1 MNEAI
6 NVSEKDELIM
16 KLVHYFV
23 TKENYAP
30 IMVNG
35 VKNEIWLENLDAH
48 YKIVRINSNYIHN
61 KEQFEMDL
69 YKINNVSRQISKKT
83 LTRKLKTLNILTDTN
98 DTVKTENTKNIHNYV
113 IQNNNDL
120 EVKDGLKSLFPKII
134 EEEIKDLHGLD
145 FLINVSNDINKK
157 TENDNKFYE
166 NVFKPKKIVVTR
178 IIIFLNVFIYFFA
191 TLMSLTNKF
200 DIYTIFALNGT
211 LVRNGELYRLITCG
225 FVLPDIIH
233 LICNMYS
240 LNIIGTQLES
250 FIGKKKFLIVYL
262 ISLITGSLLSSVINS
277 GWSVGASGAI
287 FGLLGSLLYFGYHYR
302 IYLGSVMKT
311 QIIPILILNLGIGFI
326 IPNID
331 MSAHIGGLVGGIL
344 STMMVGIEKKSTKTE
359 RINGL
364 ICLTILII
372 FLILLLMSK

>member
-6 NVSEKDELIM
+6 SVTEKDELIM

-69 YKINNVSRQISKKT
+69 YKINNVSKQISKKT

-98 DTVKTENTKNIHNYV
+98 DTVKTDNTKNIDNYV
-113 IQNNNDL
+113 IQNNKDL
-120 EVKDGLKSLFPKII
+120 ETKNGIKSLFPKIV

-157 TENDNKFYE
+157 TETDNKFYE
-166 NVFKPKKIVVTR
+166 NVFKPKKIIVTKALILINVIVY
-178 IIIFLNVFIYFFA
+178 IIALLN
-191 TLMSLTNKF
+191 NKF
-200 DIYTIFALNGT
+200 DLYTMFALNGS
-211 LVRNGELYRLITCG
+211 LVKNGEFYRLITCG
-225 FVLPDIIH
+225 FLHADIIH

-240 LNIIGTQLES
+240 LNIIGTQLEN
-250 FIGKKKFLIVYL
+250 FIGKKKFLFVYF
-262 ISLITGSLLSSVINS
+262 ISLITGSMLSGVLNT

-302 IYLGSVMKT
+302 IYLGSVMRS
-311 QIIPILILNLGIGFI
+311 QIIPIIILNLGIGFI

-331 MSAHIGGLVGGIL
+331 MSAHIGGLVGGL
-344 STMMVGIEKKSTKTE
+344 LATMVTGIERKSTKADK
-359 RINGL
+359 INGIL
-364 ICLTILII
+364 CLII
-372 FLILLLMSK
+372 LFIFLLFLLLNK

>member
-98 DTVKTENTKNIHNYV
+98 DTVKTENTKNIDNYV

-166 NVFKPKKIVVTR
+166 NVFKPKKIVVTKML
-178 IIIFLNVFIYFFA
+178 IFLNVFIYFFA

-225 FVLPDIIH
+225 FVHADIIH

>member
-1 MNEAI
+1 MNEAVS
-6 NVSEKDELIM
+6 VSEKDELIM

-69 YKINNVSRQISKKT
+69 YKINNVSKQISKKT

-98 DTVKTENTKNIHNYV
+98 DTVKTENTKNIDNYV
-113 IQNNNDL
+113 IQNNEDL
-120 EVKDGLKSLFPKII
+120 ETKNGIKSLFPKII

-157 TENDNKFYE
+157 TETDNKFYE
-166 NVFKPKKIVVTR
+166 NVFRPKKIVVTK
-178 IIIFLNVFIYFFA
+178 ILIFINVFIYFFA
-191 TLMSLTNKF
+191 SLMSLTNKF
-200 DIYTIFALNGT
+200 DIYTAFALNGT
-211 LVRNGELYRLITCG
+211 LVKNGEFYRLITCG
-225 FVLPDIIH
+225 FLHADIIH

-240 LNIIGTQLES
+240 LNIIGTQIEN
-250 FIGKKKFLIVYL
+250 FIGKKKFLIVYF
-262 ISLITGSLLSSVINS
+262 ISLLIGSLLSASMNI

-302 IYLGSVMKT
+302 IYLGSVMKS

-344 STMMVGIEKKSTKTE
+344 ATMATGIEKKSTKADRT
-359 RINGL
+359 NGF
-364 ICLTILII
+364 ICLIILIVFLSI
-372 FLILLLMSK
+372 LILNK